1 MQPSLSNIH
10 IREVP
15 KPTFRRSVCGKASFK
30 MGKEMKIRQVQR
42 KKFQIKSHT
51 KGKKP
56 TC

>member
-1 MQPSLSNIH
+1 MQPSLSNVH

-15 KPTFRRSVCGKASFK
+15 KPTFRSVCGEASFK

-51 KGKKP
+51 RGEK
-56 TC
+56 